1 MNIFELFLIAI
12 LVFLAGIYIFF
23 YIKKMTKAEDD
34 VCSGCSSVDVCKKPN
49 NGKKKC
55 VKI

>member
-34 VCSGCSSVDVCKKPN
+34 ICSGCSSVDVCKKPN

-55 VKI
+55 D